1 METTITRI
9 VLDLVLSEPA
19 VASGL
24 RRAIESQLSCKTRVE
39 YVEAAKEC
47 LQQFVEQEME
57 GSLLPDFAEKILR
70 TALLSHCDWSF
81 VGERVLCSPDHN

>member
-24 RRAIESQLSCKTRVE
+24 RRAVETQLSCKTRTE
-39 YVEAAKEC
+39 SVEAAKEC
-47 LQQFVEQEME
+47 VKQYLEQEME

-70 TALLSHCDWSF
+70 VALLSYCDWSF
-81 VGERVLCSPDHN
+81 VGERVMCSPDNN